1 MTGKQNNL
9 IIGWLSE
16 FISNPSAQ
24 WCQED
29 IDWFCNN
36 IKREKWIDTAWD
48 IYEGIIQEIESQSL
62 DIYVW
67 LSFPLQSYRH
77 PKKAPNYYIKMK
89 ALSKSSPPAIYLSRC
104 PYDKMNIRGTYT
116 SLENYDKKYSGNKC
130 YLVQQNDGDV
140 YWRWIDVVYNP
151 TDRNYCVNKI
161 SKVCRT

>member
-1 MTGKQNNL
+1 MTGKQNSL
-9 IIGWLSE
+9 IIGWLSG

-29 IDWFCNN
+29 IDWFSNN

-48 IYEGIIQEIESQSL
+48 IYEVIIQVIQSQSL
-62 DIYVW
+62 DVYVW
-67 LSFPLQSYRH
+67 MSFPLQCYRH
-77 PKKAPNYYIKMK
+77 PKKAPNYYIKTK

-104 PYDKMNIRGTYT
+104 PYDKMNIRGIYT

-151 TDRNYCVNKI
+151 TDQRDDILSCI
-161 SKVCRT
+161 SK

>member
-1 MTGKQNNL
+1 MTGKQNSL

-29 IDWFCNN
+29 IDRFLNN

-48 IYEGIIQEIESQSL
+48 IYEVIIQEIQSQSL
-62 DIYVW
+62 DVYVW
-67 LSFPLQSYRH
+67 MSFPLQCYRH
-77 PKKAPNYYIKMK
+77 PKKAPNYYIKTK

-104 PYDKMNIRGTYT
+104 PYDKMNIRGIYT
-116 SLENYDKKYSGNKC
+116 SLEKYDKKYSGNKC

-151 TDRNYCVNKI
+151 TDQRDDILSRI
-161 SKVCRT
+161 SK

>member
-1 MTGKQNNL
+1 MTGKQNSL

-29 IDWFCNN
+29 IDRFLNN

-48 IYEGIIQEIESQSL
+48 IYEVIIQVIQSQSL
-62 DIYVW
+62 DVYVW
-67 LSFPLQSYRH
+67 MSFPLQCYRH

-104 PYDKMNIRGTYT
+104 PYDKMNIRGIYT

-130 YLVQQNDGDV
+130 YLVQLNDGDV

-151 TDRNYCVNKI
+151 TDQRDNILSYI
-161 SKVCRT
+161 SK

>member
-104 PYDKMNIRGTYT
+104 PYDKMNIRGIYT

-151 TDRNYCVNKI
+151 TDQRDNILSYI
-161 SKVCRT
+161 SK

>member
-1 MTGKQNNL
+1 MTGKQNSL

-16 FISNPSAQ
+16 FISNSSAQ

-29 IDWFCNN
+29 IDRFFNN

-48 IYEGIIQEIESQSL
+48 IYKVIIQEIQSQSL

-67 LSFPLQSYRH
+67 LSFPLQCYRH

-104 PYDKMNIRGTYT
+104 PYDKMNIRGIYV
-116 SLENYDKKYSGNKC
+116 SLENYDKKYRGNKC
-130 YLVQQNDGDV
+130 YLVQQNDDDV

-151 TDRNYCVNKI
+151 TDQGDNRLSCI
-161 SKVCRT
+161 SK

>member
-104 PYDKMNIRGTYT
+104 PYDKMNIRGIYT

-130 YLVQQNDGDV
+130 YLVQQNDGNV

>member
-1 MTGKQNNL
+1 MTGKQNSL

-29 IDWFCNN
+29 IDRFLNN

-48 IYEGIIQEIESQSL
+48 IYEVIIQVIQSQSL
-62 DIYVW
+62 DVYVW
-67 LSFPLQSYRH
+67 MSFPLQCYRH

-104 PYDKMNIRGTYT
+104 PYDKMNIRGIYT

-130 YLVQQNDGDV
+130 YLVQLNDGDV

-151 TDRNYCVNKI
+151 TDQRDNILGYI
-161 SKVCRT
+161 SK

>member
-1 MTGKQNNL
+1 MTGKQNSL

-36 IKREKWIDTAWD
+36 TKKEKWIDIAWE
-48 IYEGIIQEIESQSL
+48 IYEVIIQEIQSQSL

-67 LSFPLQSYRH
+67 LSFPLQCYRH

-104 PYDKMNIRGTYT
+104 PYDKMNIRRIHA

-130 YLVQQNDGDV
+130 YLVQQNDDDV
-140 YWRWIDVVYNP
+140 YWIWVDVAYNL
-151 TDRNYCVNKI
+151 TDQGDNRLSCI
-161 SKVCRT
+161 SK